1 MRVLVNDTPHSVSDE
16 ATLHD
21 LLEALGLASRRG
33 IAVALEDR
41 VIPQFAWKEC
51 VLQPGSSVLIVAAT
65 QGG

>member
-1 MRVLVNDTPHSVSDE
+1 MRVFVNEQPHFVSDE

-21 LLEALGLASRRG
+21 LLEDLGLASRRG
-33 IAVALEDR
+33 IAVALQDR

-51 VLQPGSSVLIVAAT
+51 VLQSDSSVLIIAAT